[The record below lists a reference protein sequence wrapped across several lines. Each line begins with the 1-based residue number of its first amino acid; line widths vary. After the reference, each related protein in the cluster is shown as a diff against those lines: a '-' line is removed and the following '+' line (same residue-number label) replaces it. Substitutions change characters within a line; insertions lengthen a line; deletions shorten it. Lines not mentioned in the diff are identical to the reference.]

1 MFNNNEIGKRI
12 ALKRKENG
20 YTQERLSLLLNV
32 TPQAV
37 SKWENGN
44 ALPDTAL
51 LPLLGKLLGVSID
64 RLLTG
69 NNLLETEQVSPY
81 DKEYEKEEYYWGL
94 QHSILAEQVVR
105 IMQGDNTQ
113 EKRILD
119 IGSGEGRDSVLFAKC
134 GYIVDSLELSRPGV
148 EKIKHYSQVTGCNI
162 NIIHANMIDYDITEF
177 YDVVYSMGSLQFLP
191 PEQRG
196 KHFHK
201 YKQHTRTGGVN
212 AHLVFVE
219 KPFIGVAPDWQ
230 KNEYFYTSGD
240 LARYYCDWEIMQCE
254 EKIIDCNSANLPHQH
269 AVNYFIARKV

>member
-1 MFNNNEIGKRI
+1 MLNNEIGKRI

-20 YTQERLSLLLNV
+20 YTQEQLSLLLNV

-51 LPLLGKLLGVSID
+51 LPLLGNILGVSID

-69 NNLLETEQVSPY
+69 NNLLEAKQVSPY

-94 QHSILAEQVVR
+94 QHSILAEQIVK
-105 IMQGDNTQ
+105 IMQSDSRR

-119 IGSGEGRDSVLFAKC
+119 IGSGEGRDSIFFAKC
-134 GYIVDSLELSRPGV
+134 DYIVDALELSKPGI
-148 EKIKHYSQVTGCNI
+148 EKIKQYSHLTGCNI
-162 NIIHANMIDYDITEF
+162 NIVHANMIGYDITEC

-191 PEQRG
+191 PEHRR
-196 KHFHK
+196 KHFDK
-201 YKQHTRTGGVN
+201 YKQHTRNGGIN

-219 KPFIGVAPDWQ
+219 KPFIEVAPDWQ

-240 LARYYCDWEIMQCE
+240 LARYYHDWEIIKCE
-254 EKIIDCNSANLPHQH
+254 EKIIDCNSANIPHQH
-269 AVNYFIARKV
+269 AVNYIIAKNPE